1 MSIFLV
7 KKQSSLSKAIQF
19 KLCYRVKGW
28 FLWIEVPLILQKSSK
43 CSLSKNIFW
52 KQESRLS
59 FLLPWNVVEGKRCEN
74 IQRNRQIEAFQCKAY
89 NSPMWSIMVSII
101 ISCVFPRKID
111 WISLEKLCG
120 CGGHR
125 PDDSLFTVLYKC
137 YAYTWKKKK
146 FCPKWDKSWTY
157 SARKN

>member
-1 MSIFLV
+1 LSIN
-7 KKQSSLSKAIQF
+7 K
-19 KLCYRVKGW
+19 
-28 FLWIEVPLILQKSSK
+28 
-43 CSLSKNIFW
+43 FW
-52 KQESRLS
+52 KQEARLCLS
-59 FLLPWNVVEGKRCEN
+59 FLLPWNVVEGKRYEN
-74 IQRNRQIEAFQCKAY
+74 IQRNRQKEAVQCKEY
-89 NSPMWSIMVSII
+89 NSPVWSIMVSII

-146 FCPKWDKSWTY
+146 FALNEIKAEHILLEKLNVHVFTLFWLRFLFPQMMLKANKDDIHGLSNRNY
-157 SARKN
+157 AKNRISF